1 MVPVGTGRAQGGLT
15 HTAPVRNGFP
25 AFVGAVGVPTV
36 LTVGGAILIRLC
48 RDPARTN

>member
-25 AFVGAVGVPTV
+25 AFVGAVGVPTIFTIGLLWKTRP
-36 LTVGGAILIRLC
+36 LTR
-48 RDPARTN
+48 RS